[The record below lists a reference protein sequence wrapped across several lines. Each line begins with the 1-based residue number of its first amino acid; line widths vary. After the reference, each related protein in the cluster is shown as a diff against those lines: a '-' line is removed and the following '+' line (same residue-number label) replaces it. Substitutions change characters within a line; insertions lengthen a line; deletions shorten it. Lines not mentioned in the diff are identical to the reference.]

1 MSERVMENMK
11 YNWNKAAA
19 SGSVFSS
26 DPLPPKVVPKVVEQK
41 KKYFP
46 SLYPGLEDAYGYN

>member
-1 MSERVMENMK
+1 MENMK